1 MIRPSDAVGEK
12 STVMD
17 LMECDV
23 TIDDDEMM
31 QTDDDDGCEP
41 MQIDNID
48 IDLMETDDE
57 SDIDFES
64 ERDSDV
70 EFLNND
76 ESEEELSF
84 YRHFENTF

>member
-1 MIRPSDAVGEK
+1 MGEK

-17 LMECDV
+17 LMGCDV
-23 TIDDDEMM
+23 TIDDDEIM
-31 QTDDDDGCEP
+31 QTDDDDECEP
-41 MQIDNID
+41 VQINNTD

-64 ERDSDV
+64 EHDSDV

-84 YRHFENTF
+84 YRRFENTF

>member
-1 MIRPSDAVGEK
+1 MGEK

-17 LMECDV
+17 LMGCDV
-23 TIDDDEMM
+23 TIDDDEIM
-31 QTDDDDGCEP
+31 QTDDECEP
-41 MQIDNID
+41 VQINNTD

-84 YRHFENTF
+84 YRRFENTF